1 RDGSE
6 SIEGGGQGCR
16 LHPVRE
22 LPGHDIA
29 PSYAETRQRDGHAPR
44 ARLQVAEGKAPAPL
58 PEALDEIRP
67 VRIGPRTRFE
77 KGREA
82 RLRPLARGFVTGS
95 ALVGGPGR
103 APPAG
108 AHCLPGWGP

>member
-82 RLRPLARGFVTGS
+82 RLRPLAGGFGTGS
-95 ALVGGPGR
+95 ALVGGPGTGHR
-103 APPAG
+103 ARVPD
-108 AHCLPGWGP
+108 LQGWRP